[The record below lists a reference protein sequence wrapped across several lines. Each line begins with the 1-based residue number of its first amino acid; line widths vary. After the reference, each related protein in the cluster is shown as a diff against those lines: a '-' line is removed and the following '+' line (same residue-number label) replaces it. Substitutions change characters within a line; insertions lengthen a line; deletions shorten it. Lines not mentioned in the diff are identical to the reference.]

1 VVLSPCRLL
10 LLTHALHQVITLH
23 NTSSASQPIITLQQ
37 AEGFRLFATQNPNSG
52 FFKGRREAL
61 SSVLLNRF
69 VPVVFQQLPAAE
81 WEAVVA
87 SQLAAGGL
95 LQQHAAKL
103 AGVLVGF
110 HNAMQGK
117 SCSSTFPE
125 VKCICA
131 SSLDT

>member
-1 VVLSPCRLL
+1 MLLSPCHLL
-10 LLTHALHQVITLH
+10 LCAHPLHQVITLH
-23 NTSSASQPIITLQQ
+23 NPSSASQPIITLQQ

-61 SSVLLNRF
+61 SSALLNRF

-87 SQLAAGGL
+87 AQLAAGGL
-95 LQQHAAKL
+95 QQQQAAKL

-110 HNAMQGK
+110 HNSMQET

-125 VKCICA
+125 VRCICV